1 MLELKNVSLSYG
13 DLRVLRDVCLRLD
26 PGKRIAVMGPSGCG
40 KTSLLRVIAGLQSP
54 DSGTVERTAQRLS
67 FVFQEPRLLP
77 WLTAA
82 ENVRLVLPDAHH
94 GEDSAVWLSRF
105 GLSDAADKLP
115 AELSGGM
122 QQLVS
127 LARALVCAPDL
138 LLLDEP
144 TRGIDVGAK
153 YEIYQLI
160 LDLANKG
167 KTVIMVSSE
176 MPELLGVC
184 DRILVM
190 SGGRLAGEVDAKTAT
205 QEDIMRLAAKYV

>member
-13 DLRVLRDVCLRLD
+13 DLRVLRDVSLRLA

-77 WLTAA
+77 WLTAE

-144 TRGIDVGAK
+144 FKALDAAAKQTAITAVSGGADAA
-153 YEIYQLI
+153 I
-160 LDLANKG
+160 
-167 KTVIMVSSE
+167 
-176 MPELLGVC
+176 
-184 DRILVM
+184 ILVTH
-190 SGGRLAGEVDAKTAT
+190 DAREAEALGCRVIDFSELNK
-205 QEDIMRLAAKYV
+205 

>member
-94 GEDSAVWLSRF
+94 GDDSAWLSRF

-144 TRGIDVGAK
+144 FKALDAAAKLNAITAVSAGADAA
-153 YEIYQLI
+153 I
-160 LDLANKG
+160 
-167 KTVIMVSSE
+167 
-176 MPELLGVC
+176 
-184 DRILVM
+184 ILV
-190 SGGRLAGEVDAKTAT
+190 TH
-205 QEDIMRLAAKYV
+205 DIHEAEALGCRVIDFSELNK

>member
-54 DSGTVERTAQRLS
+54 DSGTVERTARRLS

-82 ENVRLVLPDAHH
+82 ENVRLVLPDARQ
-94 GEDSAVWLSRF
+94 GEDSAAWLSRF

-127 LARALVCAPDL
+127 LARALVCVPDL

-144 TRGIDVGAK
+144 FKALDAAAKQNAITAVSAGADAA
-153 YEIYQLI
+153 I
-160 LDLANKG
+160 
-167 KTVIMVSSE
+167 
-176 MPELLGVC
+176 
-184 DRILVM
+184 ILV
-190 SGGRLAGEVDAKTAT
+190 TH
-205 QEDIMRLAAKYV
+205 DIHEAEALGCRVIDFSELNK

>member
-13 DLRVLRDVCLRLD
+13 DLRVLRDVSLRLA
-26 PGKRIAVMGPSGCG
+26 PGERIAVMGPSGCG

-94 GEDSAVWLSRF
+94 GDDSAAWLSRF
-105 GLSDAADKLP
+105 GLSDSADKLP

-144 TRGIDVGAK
+144 FKALDAAAKQNAITAVSAGADAA
-153 YEIYQLI
+153 I
-160 LDLANKG
+160 
-167 KTVIMVSSE
+167 
-176 MPELLGVC
+176 
-184 DRILVM
+184 ILV
-190 SGGRLAGEVDAKTAT
+190 TH
-205 QEDIMRLAAKYV
+205 DIHEAEALGCRVIDFSELNK

>member
-13 DLRVLRDVCLRLD
+13 ERRVLHDVSLRLD
-26 PGKRIAVMGPSGCG
+26 HGERIAVMGPSGCG

-54 DSGTVERTAQRLS
+54 DSGTVERTVQQLS

-82 ENVRLVLPDAHH
+82 ENVRLVLPDAHQ
-94 GEDSAVWLSRF
+94 GEDAAAWLSRL

-144 TRGIDVGAK
+144 FKALDAAAK
-153 YEIYQLI
+153 QNAITALS
-160 LDLANKG
+160 DGTDAA
-167 KTVIMVSSE
+167 V
-176 MPELLGVC
+176 
-184 DRILVM
+184 ILVTHNAREAEALGCRVIDF
-190 SGGRLAGEVDAKTAT
+190 SELNK
-205 QEDIMRLAAKYV
+205 

>member
-13 DLRVLRDVCLRLD
+13 DLRVLRDVSLRLD
-26 PGKRIAVMGPSGCG
+26 PGERIAVMGPSGCG

-54 DSGTVERTAQRLS
+54 DSGTVKLAARRLS

-77 WLTAA
+77 WLTAE
-82 ENVRLVLPDAHH
+82 ENVRLVLPDTHQVD
-94 GEDSAVWLSRF
+94 DSAAWLSRF

-127 LARALVCAPDL
+127 LARALVCTPDF

-144 TRGIDVGAK
+144 FKA
-153 YEIYQLI
+153 
-160 LDLANKG
+160 LDAAANQNAIA
-167 KTVIMVSSE
+167 TVSDGTDAAI
-176 MPELLGVC
+176 
-184 DRILVM
+184 ILVTH
-190 SGGRLAGEVDAKTAT
+190 DACEAEALGCRVMDFSELNK
-205 QEDIMRLAAKYV
+205 

>member
-13 DLRVLRDVCLRLD
+13 DLRVLRDVSLRLD
-26 PGKRIAVMGPSGCG
+26 PGERIAVMGPSGCG

-54 DSGTVERTAQRLS
+54 DSGTVERTAQQLS

-77 WLTAA
+77 WLTAE
-82 ENVRLVLPDAHH
+82 ENVRLVLPDAHQD
-94 GEDSAVWLSRF
+94 EDAAAWLSRF
-105 GLSDAADKLP
+105 GLGDAADKLP

-144 TRGIDVGAK
+144 FKALDATAK
-153 YEIYQLI
+153 QNAISAVYGGTDAAI
-160 LDLANKG
+160 
-167 KTVIMVSSE
+167 
-176 MPELLGVC
+176 
-184 DRILVM
+184 ILVTH
-190 SGGRLAGEVDAKTAT
+190 DAREAEALGCRVMDFSELNK
-205 QEDIMRLAAKYV
+205 

>member
-1 MLELKNVSLSYG
+1 MLELKNISLSYG

-40 KTSLLRVIAGLQSP
+40 KTSLLRVVAGLQSP

-94 GEDSAVWLSRF
+94 GDDSAWLSRF

-144 TRGIDVGAK
+144 FKALDAAAKQNTITAVSAGADAA
-153 YEIYQLI
+153 I
-160 LDLANKG
+160 
-167 KTVIMVSSE
+167 
-176 MPELLGVC
+176 
-184 DRILVM
+184 ILV
-190 SGGRLAGEVDAKTAT
+190 TH
-205 QEDIMRLAAKYV
+205 DIHEAEALGCRVIDFSELNK

>member
-13 DLRVLRDVCLRLD
+13 DLRVLRDVSLRLD
-26 PGKRIAVMGPSGCG
+26 PGERIAVMGPSGCG

-54 DSGTVERTAQRLS
+54 DSGTVERTARRLS

-77 WLTAA
+77 WLTAE
-82 ENVRLVLPDAHH
+82 ENVRLVLPDAHQD
-94 GEDSAVWLSRF
+94 EDAAAWLSRF
-105 GLSDAADKLP
+105 GLSDAAGKLP

-144 TRGIDVGAK
+144 FKALDAAAK
-153 YEIYQLI
+153 QNAI
-160 LDLANKG
+160 A
-167 KTVIMVSSE
+167 TVSDGTDAAI
-176 MPELLGVC
+176 
-184 DRILVM
+184 ILVTH
-190 SGGRLAGEVDAKTAT
+190 DACEA
-205 QEDIMRLAAKYV
+205 EALGCRVIDFSELNN

>member
-1 MLELKNVSLSYG
+1 MLEVQGLTVAFG
-13 DLRVLRDVCLRLD
+13 GHTVLRGVDFTLPRGARAAL
-26 PGKRIAVMGPSGCG
+26 MGPSGSG
-40 KTSLLRVIAGLQSP
+40 KTTFLRVLAGLQKP
-54 DSGTVERTAQRLS
+54 DSGTVRVPAQKIAC
-67 FVFQEPRLLP
+67 VFQEPRLLP

-144 TRGIDVGAK
+144 FKALDAAAK
-153 YEIYQLI
+153 QNAIT
-160 LDLANKG
+160 A
-167 KTVIMVSSE
+167 VS
-176 MPELLGVC
+176 GGT
-184 DRILVM
+184 DAAIILVTH
-190 SGGRLAGEVDAKTAT
+190 DAREAEALGCRVIDFSELNK
-205 QEDIMRLAAKYV
+205 

>member
-13 DLRVLRDVCLRLD
+13 ELRVLRGVSLRLN
-26 PGKRIAVMGPSGCG
+26 PGERIAVMGPSGCG

-94 GEDSAVWLSRF
+94 GEDAVAWLSRF

-127 LARALVCAPDL
+127 LARALVCTPDL

-144 TRGIDVGAK
+144 FKALDVAAK
-153 YEIYQLI
+153 KNAI
-160 LDLANKG
+160 AA
-167 KTVIMVSSE
+167 VSD
-176 MPELLGVC
+176 GT
-184 DRILVM
+184 DAAIILVTH
-190 SGGRLAGEVDAKTAT
+190 DAR
-205 QEDIMRLAAKYV
+205 EAKALDCCVIDFSELNK